1 VSDYR
6 KPGNRYLA
14 TSPANGRL
22 MWGAIN
28 MSRPTWP
35 LPVNSYVKILKG
47 MSRCLRSSAGGD
59 MRTGTANVLKGV
71 IFGFLAGLLWLGE
84 APQAR
89 ASALCPAAVTQP
101 VVVAP
106 TAGTPGTCTVTT
118 TAPCTFNE
126 VTGLVCPL
134 PGGSACTGTPG
145 APGMCSVTSAPSNCS
160 FNPAGTAAV
169 CSLPRGS
176 ACMGVVL
183 PGPAHVVNRTATGFK
198 LQNGVCTN
206 QGAGLDPSA
215 FSGAALASQAL
226 SDLSQTTTQETSRNT
241 INKMSERREAE
252 QQRCAEGFTRVD
264 GECQRI
270 PSPAPEEKKVVEAK
284 PAPEPSHKPKKAKK
298 PKRAAILP
306 EEQLPVAKAA
316 RRKKPQPKPR
326 QVTVAPPPAMVC
338 KDGPCAPIPVE
349 PAVRFGTW
357 TQVIGDY
364 EHRDASSPAFVTA
377 DTGLLVP
384 LGIGVQ
390 SRTGTVGF
398 QAGGDFTTRGVL
410 FPDDGLIVGA
420 MAGFV
425 SSKLTLNTSSLSGN
439 LAIVNNGSGQMNAN
453 LLGPVAGLYASY
465 FNNGFSTDLLLKV
478 DVFNLNETFNDNL
491 AFTSGGVLADGT
503 FLPAFNF
510 FASGSGST
518 SLLAATV
525 FGDLNYRYI
534 INPHFWI
541 EPTVGAQYTNTS
553 YGGGAA
559 NLGLEDGALVM
570 VQGGARFGTDF
581 FLGNGIHTT
590 TILTG
595 LAYDDV
601 LVSGGFI
608 PGAGFLGNNI
618 LAHADQGQVRGRGVL
633 AFNFD
638 FGQGISS
645 FVQGEV
651 RGGKGLFGAGGKAG
665 VRVQW

>member
-1 VSDYR
+1 MHTNTASVLR
-6 KPGNRYLA
+6 
-14 TSPANGRL
+14 
-22 MWGAIN
+22 AI
-28 MSRPTWP
+28 
-35 LPVNSYVKILKG
+35 VFCG
-47 MSRCLRSSAGGD
+47 FAGF
-59 MRTGTANVLKGV
+59 V
-71 IFGFLAGLLWLGE
+71 WLGAVPE
-84 APQAR
+84 AR
-89 ASALCPAAVTQP
+89 ATVFCPAAVTQP
-101 VVVAP
+101 VV
-106 TAGTPGTCTVTT
+106 TPGTCQVSKACTTDADCGLSDTCNIFGFCENTT
-118 TAPCTFNE
+118 TPKPCTFIA
-126 VTGLVCPL
+126 GAAVCQVVAHQT
-134 PGGSACTGTPG
+134 PGACTGGTTSYRTTTGYKLLNG
-145 APGMCSVTSAPSNCS
+145 A
-160 FNPAGTAAV
+160 
-169 CSLPRGS
+169 
-176 ACMGVVL
+176 
-183 PGPAHVVNRTATGFK
+183 
-198 LQNGVCTN
+198 CTN
-206 QGAGLDPSA
+206 SGAGGLDPGA

-226 SDLSQTTTQETSRNT
+226 SDLSQSTSQETSRNT
-241 INKMSERREAE
+241 VNKMTERREAE
-252 QQRCAEGFTRVD
+252 QQRCPDGFKRVD
-264 GECQRI
+264 GECQPI
-270 PSPAPEEKKVVEAK
+270 SPPAPEEKKVVEAK
-284 PAPEPSHKPKKAKK
+284 PTPEPSPKPKKAKK
-298 PKRAAILP
+298 PKRAAIPP
-306 EEQLPVAKAA
+306 EEEQVPVAKAA

-326 QVTVAPPPAMVC
+326 EVTVAPPPMVC

-377 DTGLLVP
+377 DTGAAVP

-410 FPDDGLIVGA
+410 FPDDGLIAGA

-439 LAIVNNGSGQMNAN
+439 LALVNNGSGQMNAD
-453 LLGPVAGLYASY
+453 LSGPVAGLYASY
-465 FNNGFSTDLLLKV
+465 FNKGFSTDFLLKV

-491 AFTSGGVLADGT
+491 AFTSGGFLPDGSL

-510 FASGSGST
+510 SASGSGST
-518 SLLAATV
+518 NLLAATV

-534 INPHFWI
+534 IYPNFWI

-559 NLGLEDGALVM
+559 NLGLEDGTLVM

-581 FLGNGIHTT
+581 FLGDGIHTT

-638 FGQGISS
+638 FGHGISS

-665 VRVQW
+665 VRYQW

>member
-1 VSDYR
+1 
-6 KPGNRYLA
+6 
-14 TSPANGRL
+14 
-22 MWGAIN
+22 
-28 MSRPTWP
+28 
-35 LPVNSYVKILKG
+35 
-47 MSRCLRSSAGGD
+47 

-71 IFGFLAGLLWLGE
+71 TFSFLAALLWLGAVPE
-84 APQAR
+84 AR

-101 VVVAP
+101 VV
-106 TAGTPGTCTVTT
+106 TPGTCTVTT
-118 TAPCTFNE
+118 PVFGICMNVDEVGLECLARGAKTGPACTN
-126 VTGLVCPL
+126 
-134 PGGSACTGTPG
+134 PGGQCTASTTTHMGVACTTAGCPANQFG
-145 APGMCSVTSAPSNCS
+145 AGSVGGAC
-160 FNPAGTAAV
+160 TAATT
-169 CSLPRGS
+169 SY
-176 ACMGVVL
+176 
-183 PGPAHVVNRTATGFK
+183 RTATGFH
-198 LQNGVCTN
+198 LANGACTN

-439 LAIVNNGSGQMNAN
+439 LAIVNNGSGLMNAN
-453 LLGPVAGLYASY
+453 LSGPVAGLYASY

-559 NLGLEDGALVM
+559 SLGLEDGALVM

-638 FGQGISS
+638 FDQGISS